1 MFLNFACCAKDYQ
14 KLAEQ
19 KIDWVGK
26 IENYF
31 NSELNSVQSDFTQIG
46 SRGNISTGKIFLK
59 RKKGLMKIFDFINC
73 KDNIEKLKNEAGP
86 NGHEALI
93 SYKEFLEEIVK
104 HNADF
109 TLDTELETVK
119 AGLTLEQCK
128 NICENLNV

>member
-1 MFLNFACCAKDYQ
+1 M
-14 KLAEQ
+14 
-19 KIDWVGK
+19 
-26 IENYF
+26 
-31 NSELNSVQSDFTQIG
+31 
-46 SRGNISTGKIFLK
+46 K
-59 RKKGLMKIFDFINC
+59 RTTV
-73 KDNIEKLKNEAGP
+73 EKLKNEAGP